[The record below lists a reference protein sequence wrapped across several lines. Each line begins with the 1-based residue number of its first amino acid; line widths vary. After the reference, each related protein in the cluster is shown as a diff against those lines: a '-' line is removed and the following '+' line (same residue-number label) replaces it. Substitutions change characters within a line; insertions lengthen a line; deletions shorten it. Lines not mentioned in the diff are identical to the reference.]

1 MTTKRSQFIMK
12 ENRIP
17 IGKKKENIEKN
28 ETLKKNGEP
37 ELVEDHVISKSKT
50 LKSSK
55 ISKKT
60 NKSNEC
66 KPLKLVN
73 INDESTDTSLTKP
86 IKKPR
91 IILSTIK
98 EMKEEKSNTK
108 KILNKIKI
116 VKDNSPTLIENEN
129 NLQEEIDM
137 DNFNNTIDE
146 MKPVVPEIVLSPFV
160 CTTRGHK
167 WKPSPR
173 KPPKLSELYDKYED
187 NNVADNFRKK
197 LDSKTIELQNKVKY
211 WAELSSENSRDIPQS
226 IKDEIDVACGQT
238 KLLTTDKFMQMRSL
252 INEFDNKSG
261 AMLITT
267 DDLDGF
273 WDMLLLQVEKL
284 EGQFSQLAILK
295 NNNWAPLKPIAK
307 KVINKLPTFNKRPVV
322 KSKFADFIKT
332 QKLKEEKTTLNS
344 ENSNEKNDSNNSK
357 FNEMKFS
364 NNTYLTSSTP
374 TSSNQKNISFTPV
387 LLKTMEL
394 SYVARRSGMTPIV
407 LGTPHVSPLKP
418 ALKKTDNEKGTKR
431 KNIHF
436 ESPKK
441 IANGFLTPENSCN
454 GEDIKPKTIQ
464 NRVVTPH
471 TSKKTKVYQNNGVR
485 SQNKP
490 IDVSISTQTGNKIN
504 KKNTI
509 KAQSEVKKTVTKTLV
524 DMQDGKSS
532 IRRSSRLA
540 NKPSISYKC

>member
-1 MTTKRSQFIMK
+1 MTTKKSQLIMK

-17 IGKKKENIEKN
+17 IGKKKENIKKN
-28 ETLKKNGEP
+28 EESK
-37 ELVEDHVISKSKT
+37 LVIDNVISKTKT
-50 LKSSK
+50 KTIKTTK

-60 NKSNEC
+60 NKPNEC

-73 INDESTDTSLTKP
+73 INVESTDTSLTKP
-86 IKKPR
+86 IKNPR
-91 IILSTIK
+91 VLLSTIK
-98 EMKEEKSNTK
+98 ELKEFEEKSNTK
-108 KILNKIKI
+108 TILNKIKI
-116 VKDNSPTLIENEN
+116 VEDNAPTSTENVN

-187 NNVADNFRKK
+187 NNVADNYRKK

-211 WAELSSENSRDIPQS
+211 WAELSSENSNDVPQF
-226 IKDEIDVACGQT
+226 IKDEIDVVCGQT

-295 NNNWAPLKPIAK
+295 KNNWAPLKPIAK
-307 KVINKLPTFNKRPVV
+307 KVINKQPALIKRPVV

-332 QKLKEEKTTLNS
+332 QKSKEEKATF
-344 ENSNEKNDSNNSK
+344 NEKNDSNNSK
-357 FNEMKFS
+357 FNEMKLS
-364 NNTYLTSSTP
+364 NNTCLISSTP
-374 TSSNQKNISFTPV
+374 TSSNQKNVSFTPV

-418 ALKKTDNEKGTKR
+418 ALKKAENEKGTKR

-441 IANGFLTPENSCN
+441 IVNGFVTPENSCN
-454 GEDIKPKTIQ
+454 EDIKPKTIQ

-471 TSKKTKVYQNNGVR
+471 TNKKTKVSENNNVKSR
-485 SQNKP
+485 YKP
-490 IDVSISTQTGNKIN
+490 TETSVSNQIGNKTN
-504 KKNTI
+504 I
-509 KAQSEVKKTVTKTLV
+509 KSTLKPQSEMKKTVTKTSA
-524 DMQDGKSS
+524 DMDGKSP

-540 NKPSISYKC
+540 NKPSKNYKC

>member
-1 MTTKRSQFIMK
+1 MTTKKSQSLMK

-17 IGKKKENIEKN
+17 IGKKKENIEK
-28 ETLKKNGEP
+28 TKILKKNEEL
-37 ELVEDHVISKSKT
+37 ELVEDHAISKMKT
-50 LKSSK
+50 LKTSK
-55 ISKKT
+55 VSKKT

-66 KPLKLVN
+66 KPLKLIN
-73 INDESTDTSLTKP
+73 INVESTDTSLMKP
-86 IKKPR
+86 MKKPR
-91 IILSTIK
+91 VILSAIK
-98 EMKEEKSNTK
+98 ELKEFEEKSNTK
-108 KILNKIKI
+108 TTLNKIKI
-116 VKDNSPTLIENEN
+116 VKDNAPTLNENEN

-137 DNFNNTIDE
+137 DNLNNTIDK

-187 NNVADNFRKK
+187 NNVADNYRKK

-211 WAELSSENSRDIPQS
+211 WAELSSENSSNIPQS
-226 IKDEIDVACGQT
+226 VKDEIDVVCGQT

-295 NNNWAPLKPIAK
+295 TNNWAPLKPIAK
-307 KVINKLPTFNKRPVV
+307 QVINKLPTLNKRPVV

-332 QKLKEEKTTLNS
+332 QKLKEEKSTLNN
-344 ENSNEKNDSNNSK
+344 ENSNDKNNSK
-357 FNEMKFS
+357 FNEMKLS

-374 TSSNQKNISFTPV
+374 TSSNQKNLSFTPV

-418 ALKKTDNEKGTKR
+418 ALKKVENEKGTKR

-441 IANGFLTPENSCN
+441 IVNGFVTPENSCDEN
-454 GEDIKPKTIQ
+454 IKLKTIQ

-471 TSKKTKVYQNNGVR
+471 TIKKTKVNQNNEVKSR
-485 SQNKP
+485 NKP
-490 IDVSISTQTGNKIN
+490 IGTSISNQTGNITN
-504 KKNTI
+504 LKNTL
-509 KAQSEVKKTVTKTLV
+509 KAQSKMKKTVTKTLL
-524 DMQDGKSS
+524 DMEDDKSS

-540 NKPSISYKC
+540 NKPSKNYKC